1 MHETLRSWAWV
12 ALAMLSLLRAPNS
25 MIRLLSADA
34 GLVLLLLGYA
44 EWAGVQPDQQQFDD
58 KVADAA

>member
-44 EWAGVQPDQQQFDD
+44 EWAGVQPHQQQFDD